1 MSGNVDLNSYWR
13 SGSPHGLDDAPEHV
27 VPAMDDA
34 TLRLARLPSGRVR
47 GRDQLRRY
55 RRWREYHERLLVFC
69 ALVLVIGA
77 SAALVATVA

>member
-1 MSGNVDLNSYWR
+1 
-13 SGSPHGLDDAPEHV
+13 
-27 VPAMDDA
+27 MDDA